1 MARSIIVGNVSSIC
15 CKAIGTSE
23 QPAYAVLSNSHL
35 SAASFS
41 ILAYAQGF
49 TVKRRF
55 TCVMPTQRLF
65 GLGHSPARLVS
76 EATHRR
82 ARLWANPSATPPNT
96 SSWGVCTGTYF
107 YEQRHLRPEGAA
119 PLSRTFAAAS
129 RSVSCSS
136 APVQLPSQNAAI
148 TTTGGF
154 CAPQPVTGAGDY
166 MIARS
171 GSVRSVPMGSE
182 PSDDNCLVRP
192 LPLAT
197 PASGFWPAPSTDNA
211 GLGGGLRSTLCIV
224 TCAKLGTSFGSG
236 VGSRSSGSSNTFP
249 DEPSS
254 SSATASPSSSSS
266 SYVVSQQLR
275 PPPPP
280 PPGSVRA
287 SPTATP
293 KAATATA
300 TGATTASAAATAV
313 APVAAAFTPTRS
325 YSQHI
330 KSDRALLATLKDA
343 PQQYARG
350 MGSVLDSIIKIYTV
364 HSRPNY
370 TLPWQNQPKRE
381 STGTGFMVHD
391 RLILTNA
398 HVVADATYVLVKR
411 HGSGTKYRADVQAV
425 GHDCDLALLSV
436 EDESF
441 WSSPTAMLP
450 LELGSVPELQQG
462 VVVVGYPTGGDNTS
476 ITSGV
481 VSRVEVAQYAHA
493 ASHLMA
499 CQIDAAINPGNS
511 GGPALQGDQVV
522 GVAFQNLPGA
532 ENIGYIIPT
541 PVVCHF
547 LAEVRKYG
555 SYQGYC
561 SLGVLCQNLENP
573 HLRAALGMSEGMTGV
588 LVNTIQKTSNAA
600 KVLKPGDVLLE
611 FDGVRI
617 ANDGTVHLRQRE
629 RIYFSYLIT
638 LKPTGATAKV
648 KVLREGQVLSYD
660 LVVTPNDL
668 LVPVHCYDR
677 LPSYFMYAG
686 LVFVPL
692 TQPYLHEYGEDW
704 MNTAPRRLY
713 DKAMHGMMQK
723 PHQQTVIL
731 SQVLVDDVNTG
742 YQQFQSLQVLR
753 VNGVEVLNLSHLK
766 ELVAGASEGFVRF
779 ELEDERIMVVDRSLA
794 QDANRRIMERYR
806 VPSSVSADI
815 E

>member
-1 MARSIIVGNVSSIC
+1 MPLQGRLLGASGPPAAHPSPASSLRTRNRAFC
-15 CKAIGTSE
+15 
-23 QPAYAVLSNSHL
+23 
-35 SAASFS
+35 SAAPAAGAGWP
-41 ILAYAQGF
+41 L
-49 TVKRRF
+49 
-55 TCVMPTQRLF
+55 
-65 GLGHSPARLVS
+65 HSPSHNERGQPLAQLP
-76 EATHRR
+76 H
-82 ARLWANPSATPPNT
+82 
-96 SSWGVCTGTYF
+96 
-107 YEQRHLRPEGAA
+107 GAA
-119 PLSRTFAAAS
+119 
-129 RSVSCSS
+129 
-136 APVQLPSQNAAI
+136 APA
-148 TTTGGF
+148 GRDW
-154 CAPQPVTGAGDY
+154 APQPLSVTG
-166 MIARS
+166 
-171 GSVRSVPMGSE
+171 GS
-182 PSDDNCLVRP
+182 
-192 LPLAT
+192 
-197 PASGFWPAPSTDNA
+197 
-211 GLGGGLRSTLCIV
+211 
-224 TCAKLGTSFGSG
+224 SG
-236 VGSRSSGSSNTFP
+236 V
-249 DEPSS
+249 
-254 SSATASPSSSSS
+254 SAGAVGAASSSSS
-266 SYVVSQQLR
+266 GGAAAAVGGWQAAPSLVPRVTTDDMLLSSDGAAAAASTSSAGGAGAAAAAAPSRRGRRGTAAAASGPGAAAAGGGDGGSSAAEDVAEPVVVHMS
-275 PPPPP
+275 
-280 PPGSVRA
+280 A
-287 SPTATP
+287 
-293 KAATATA
+293 AATATA
-300 TGATTASAAATAV
+300 AAGTMPAPRHTGVFQPS
-313 APVAAAFTPTRS
+313 RS

-330 KSDRALLATLKDA
+330 KSDGELLAALAEA
-343 PQQYARG
+343 PLAYAEG

-370 TLPWQNQPKRE
+370 TLPWQNHPKRE
-381 STGTGFMVHD
+381 STGTGFVVHD

-436 EDESF
+436 TDEAF
-441 WSSPTAMLP
+441 WSTPTSMLP
-450 LELGSVPELQQG
+450 LELGEVPELQQG

-476 ITSGV
+476 VTSGV

-541 PVVCHF
+541 PVVRHF
-547 LAEVRKYG
+547 LSEVRKYG

-573 HLRAALGMSEGMTGV
+573 HLRSALGMGEGMTGV

-638 LKPTGATAKV
+638 LKPTAGTAKL
-648 KVLREGQVLSYD
+648 KVLRDGQQ
-660 LVVTPNDL
+660 LVFDMPVTPNDL

-723 PHQQTVIL
+723 PRQQIVIL

-742 YQQFQSLQVLR
+742 YQQFQTLQVLR
-753 VNGVEVLNLSHLK
+753 VNGTEVLHLAHLK
-766 ELVAGASEGFVRF
+766 ELVEGAADRFVRF
-779 ELEDERIMVVDRSLA
+779 ELEDERVMVVERSLA
-794 QDANRRIMERYR
+794 VDANARIMERYR

-815 E
+815 GANAAGAAASGASSGSTNGGASGELAAAAQQ

>member
-1 MARSIIVGNVSSIC
+1 MPLQGRLLGASGPPTHPSQVISLRARS
-15 CKAIGTSE
+15 
-23 QPAYAVLSNSHL
+23 
-35 SAASFS
+35 
-41 ILAYAQGF
+41 
-49 TVKRRF
+49 
-55 TCVMPTQRLF
+55 
-65 GLGHSPARLVS
+65 
-76 EATHRR
+76 R
-82 ARLWANPSATPPNT
+82 AFCSATPAGGGGWPL
-96 SSWGVCTGTYF
+96 SSPSGH
-107 YEQRHLRPEGAA
+107 ERSQPRAQLPHGAA
-119 PLSRTFAAAS
+119 SPAGHWAPPP
-129 RSVSCSS
+129 VS
-136 APVQLPSQNAAI
+136 
-148 TTTGGF
+148 
-154 CAPQPVTGAGDY
+154 VTGAG
-166 MIARS
+166 AGAVGGAGAAS
-171 GSVRSVPMGSE
+171 GSGGAAAGVGGWQ
-182 PSDDNCLVRP
+182 
-192 LPLAT
+192 A
-197 PASGFWPAPSTDNA
+197 APSVVPRLTTDDM
-211 GLGGGLRSTLCIV
+211 LL
-224 TCAKLGTSFGSG
+224 
-236 VGSRSSGSSNTFP
+236 SSDGA
-249 DEPSS
+249 
-254 SSATASPSSSSS
+254 SSAAAA
-266 SYVVSQQLR
+266 

-280 PPGSVRA
+280 PSTSSPGAAAAVAPSRRGQRGASRRQAGSAVTAASGPGSAAAAAGGPAGDDDGAEPVA
-287 SPTATP
+287 HMSA
-293 KAATATA
+293 AATATA
-300 TGATTASAAATAV
+300 AAATMP
-313 APVAAAFTPTRS
+313 APRHTGVFQPSRS

-330 KSDRALLATLKDA
+330 KSDGELLAALSEA
-343 PQQYARG
+343 PLAYAEG

-370 TLPWQNQPKRE
+370 TLPWQNHPKRE
-381 STGTGFMVHD
+381 STGTGFVVHD

-436 EDESF
+436 TDEAF
-441 WSSPTAMLP
+441 WSTPTSMLP
-450 LELGSVPELQQG
+450 LELGEVPELQQG

-476 ITSGV
+476 VTSGV

-541 PVVCHF
+541 PVVRHF
-547 LAEVRKYG
+547 LSEVRKYG

-573 HLRAALGMSEGMTGV
+573 HLRAALGMGEGMTGV

-611 FDGVRI
+611 FDGVKI

-638 LKPTGATAKV
+638 LKPTAGTAKL
-648 KVLREGQVLSYD
+648 KVLREGQQ
-660 LVVTPNDL
+660 LVFDMAVTPNDL

-723 PHQQTVIL
+723 PRQQIVIL

-742 YQQFQSLQVLR
+742 YQQFQTLQVLR
-753 VNGVEVLNLSHLK
+753 VNGTEVLNLGHLK
-766 ELVAGASEGFVRF
+766 ELVEGSAERFVRF
-779 ELEDERIMVVDRSLA
+779 ELEDERVMVVDRSLA
-794 QDANRRIMERYR
+794 LDANARIMERYR

-815 E
+815 GTNAGADASSTNGGGEAVAA

>member
-1 MARSIIVGNVSSIC
+1 MKTGVS
-15 CKAIGTSE
+15 A
-23 QPAYAVLSNSHL
+23 
-35 SAASFS
+35 
-41 ILAYAQGF
+41 
-49 TVKRRF
+49 
-55 TCVMPTQRLF
+55 F
-65 GLGHSPARLVS
+65 GPD
-76 EATHRR
+76 T
-82 ARLWANPSATPPNT
+82 
-96 SSWGVCTGTYF
+96 
-107 YEQRHLRPEGAA
+107 
-119 PLSRTFAAAS
+119 
-129 RSVSCSS
+129 
-136 APVQLPSQNAAI
+136 
-148 TTTGGF
+148 
-154 CAPQPVTGAGDY
+154 
-166 MIARS
+166 
-171 GSVRSVPMGSE
+171 VRSFPTGSGPRNSAE
-182 PSDDNCLVRP
+182 RSALVRP

-197 PASGFWPAPSTDNA
+197 PASAPWSAASSSGDA
-211 GLGGGLRSTLCIV
+211 GLGGGVGRALPIV
-224 TCAKLGTSFGSG
+224 TCANTGTNSVGG
-236 VGSRSSGSSNTFP
+236 VGSRSSGSTNTST
-249 DEPSS
+249 DEPLLS
-254 SSATASPSSSSS
+254 SSAAAAAS
-266 SYVVSQQLR
+266 SYEAPQQLR
-275 PPPPP
+275 QQQQPS
-280 PPGSVRA
+280 GCVRA
-287 SPTATP
+287 SATSASN
-293 KAATATA
+293 AATATA
-300 TGATTASAAATAV
+300 STATTATAAATAV

-325 YSQHI
+325 YSHHI
-330 KSDRALLATLKDA
+330 KSDRALLATLQEA
-343 PQQYARG
+343 PLQYARG

-370 TLPWQNQPKRE
+370 TLPWQNHPKRE
-381 STGTGFMVHD
+381 STGTGFVVHD

-441 WSSPTAMLP
+441 WSSPTAMMP
-450 LELGSVPELQQG
+450 LELGPVPELQQG

-476 ITSGV
+476 VTSGV

-573 HLRAALGMSEGMTGV
+573 HLRSALGMSEGMTGV

-611 FDGVRI
+611 FDGVPI

-660 LVVTPNDL
+660 LAVTPNDL

-704 MNTAPRRLY
+704 MNSAPRRLY

-723 PHQQTVIL
+723 QRQQIVIL

-753 VNGVEVLNLSHLK
+753 VNGMEVLNLSHLK
-766 ELVAGASEGFVRF
+766 ELVENSSERFVRF

-794 QDANRRIMERYR
+794 LDANRRIMERYR